1 MVQFQYSIPCVNYV
15 RCHQFTKI
23 KSEIL
28 PVLKKKGFNL
38 YNENVEIII
47 KNALKT
53 CISDSRMNFWFY
65 DLFGLD
71 KTTKKDI
78 ELQQRIIRYFCYG
91 FPMFVFWSAM
101 GINFLFYIFT
111 GKAG

>member
-1 MVQFQYSIPCVNYV
+1 MKHY
-15 RCHQFTKI
+15 I
-23 KSEIL
+23 KKE
-28 PVLKKKGFNL
+28 
-38 YNENVEIII
+38 
-47 KNALKT
+47 
-53 CISDSRMNFWFY
+53 
-65 DLFGLD
+65 DLRYYLR
-71 KTTKKDI
+71 TTKKDI